1 MIMTI
6 ERPRY
11 DFLPENATS
20 TDGELPFVPVSPD
33 TDSEEEVG
41 GSYFDRYQPVENPPV
56 QSLEIRRQPSVEK
69 LVVEPVKQEP
79 EYALLSVTSQAFIKS
94 VKALENVRELW
105 CASEYN
111 ESFTGSEAVVRRN
124 GIDKPE
130 QS

>member
-1 MIMTI
+1 
-6 ERPRY
+6 
-11 DFLPENATS
+11 
-20 TDGELPFVPVSPD
+20 
-33 TDSEEEVG
+33 
-41 GSYFDRYQPVENPPV
+41 
-56 QSLEIRRQPSVEK
+56 LEIRRQPSVEK